1 MFLMP
6 VFASADALTDLRTAL
21 AQLAA
26 TTPVHGSL
34 DITATTKSSDE
45 DKPEIGKVTV
55 GFESG
60 DGGLHLVYPRALL
73 AQADQEARGEAID
86 PERTTPARSGLSRVR
101 PLEVADLVDA
111 AAALNVALQN
121 AQVTQ
126 SRPSNYHGKPA
137 HLVVLKVTPRL
148 SKSAAKHVKKLDS
161 SLSLWLGDD
170 GVSRKHARIFQEGT
184 TYLIED
190 TESANGT
197 FVQGQRVSRQVLR
210 DGDVIQFGPTAV
222 FRYTVTDESQEALL
236 QQLYDA
242 SVTDALTG
250 AHNREH
256 FDTQLRS
263 ELSYA
268 RRHKVE
274 VSLAFF
280 DVDHFKRVNDSYGH
294 PAGDAVLVALANTI
308 RNMIRNEDVFARYGG
323 EEFALILRGIDCAG
337 ANTVGE
343 RLRERIEAMRVPTDA
358 GELRVT
364 VSVGC
369 SSFAELDEKTPEALV
384 SAADKRLYA
393 AKHAGRNRVVSQG

>member
-1 MFLMP
+1 
-6 VFASADALTDLRTAL
+6 
-21 AQLAA
+21 
-26 TTPVHGSL
+26 
-34 DITATTKSSDE
+34 
-45 DKPEIGKVTV
+45 
-55 GFESG
+55 
-60 DGGLHLVYPRALL
+60 
-73 AQADQEARGEAID
+73 
-86 PERTTPARSGLSRVR
+86 
-101 PLEVADLVDA
+101 
-111 AAALNVALQN
+111 
-121 AQVTQ
+121 
-126 SRPSNYHGKPA
+126 
-137 HLVVLKVTPRL
+137 
-148 SKSAAKHVKKLDS
+148 
-161 SLSLWLGDD
+161 
-170 GVSRKHARIFQEGT
+170 
-184 TYLIED
+184 
-190 TESANGT
+190 
-197 FVQGQRVSRQVLR
+197 VQGQRVSRQVLR

-280 DVDHFKRVNDSYGH
+280 DVDHFKRVNDTYGH

-323 EEFALILRGIDCAG
+323 EEFALILRGIDSAG

-343 RLRERIEAMRVPTDA
+343 RLRERIETMRVPTDA

-384 SAADKRLYA
+384 STADKRLYA

>member
-1 MFLMP
+1 LSEEKQP
-6 VFASADALTDLRTAL
+6 TPYLLSEDPDERTAI
-21 AQLAA
+21 
-26 TTPVHGSL
+26 V
-34 DITATTKSSDE
+34 
-45 DKPEIGKVTV
+45 
-55 GFESG
+55 
-60 DGGLHLVYPRALL
+60 
-73 AQADQEARGEAID
+73 
-86 PERTTPARSGLSRVR
+86 
-101 PLEVADLVDA
+101 
-111 AAALNVALQN
+111 
-121 AQVTQ
+121 
-126 SRPSNYHGKPA
+126 
-137 HLVVLKVTPRL
+137 
-148 SKSAAKHVKKLDS
+148 
-161 SLSLWLGDD
+161 SLSELRSAPRRQSKDRHLLVRVKGAELGRVCRLPPEQFRIGRSQDCELWLGDD

-210 DGDVIQFGPTAV
+210 DGDVIQFGPTAI

-268 RRHKVE
+268 RRHKAD

-280 DVDHFKRVNDSYGH
+280 DVDHFKRALQEVGQQKLKSAQRFKKPLSLLVCDIDHFKRVNDTYGH

-323 EEFALILRGIDCAG
+323 EEFALILRGIDCVG

-343 RLRERIEAMRVPTDA
+343 RLRERVEAMRVPTDA

-369 SSFAELDEKTPEALV
+369 SSFADLEEKTPEALV
-384 SAADKRLYA
+384 SVADKRLYA
-393 AKHAGRNRVVSQG
+393 AKHAGRNRVVSEG

>member
-1 MFLMP
+1 LAEEKQP
-6 VFASADALTDLRTAL
+6 TPYLSDDPEERTAI
-21 AQLAA
+21 
-26 TTPVHGSL
+26 V
-34 DITATTKSSDE
+34 
-45 DKPEIGKVTV
+45 
-55 GFESG
+55 
-60 DGGLHLVYPRALL
+60 
-73 AQADQEARGEAID
+73 
-86 PERTTPARSGLSRVR
+86 
-101 PLEVADLVDA
+101 
-111 AAALNVALQN
+111 
-121 AQVTQ
+121 
-126 SRPSNYHGKPA
+126 
-137 HLVVLKVTPRL
+137 
-148 SKSAAKHVKKLDS
+148 
-161 SLSLWLGDD
+161 SLSELRSAPRKQSKDRHLLVRVKGAELGRVSRLPAEQFRIGRSQECELWLGDD

-184 TYLIED
+184 THLIED

-268 RRHKVE
+268 RRHKVD

-280 DVDHFKRVNDSYGH
+280 DVDHFKIVNDTYGH
-294 PAGDAVLVALANTI
+294 PAGDAVLIALAHTI

-323 EEFALILRGIDCAG
+323 EEFALILRGIDRSG
-337 ANTVGE
+337 ASVVGE
-343 RLRERIEAMRVPTDA
+343 RLRERIEAMRVASDA
-358 GELRVT
+358 GELKVT

-369 SSFAELDEKTPEALV
+369 SSFADLEEKTPEALV

-393 AKHAGRNRVVSQG
+393 AKHAGRNRVISEG

>member
-1 MFLMP
+1 MSEEKQPTPYLLSEDP
-6 VFASADALTDLRTAL
+6 DERTAI
-21 AQLAA
+21 
-26 TTPVHGSL
+26 V
-34 DITATTKSSDE
+34 
-45 DKPEIGKVTV
+45 
-55 GFESG
+55 
-60 DGGLHLVYPRALL
+60 
-73 AQADQEARGEAID
+73 
-86 PERTTPARSGLSRVR
+86 
-101 PLEVADLVDA
+101 
-111 AAALNVALQN
+111 
-121 AQVTQ
+121 
-126 SRPSNYHGKPA
+126 
-137 HLVVLKVTPRL
+137 
-148 SKSAAKHVKKLDS
+148 
-161 SLSLWLGDD
+161 SLSELRSAPRRQSKDRHLLVRVKGAELGRVCRLPPEQFRIGRSQDCELWLGDD

-210 DGDVIQFGPTAV
+210 DGDVIQFGPTAI

-268 RRHKVE
+268 RRHKAD

-280 DVDHFKRVNDSYGH
+280 DVDHFKRVNDTYGH

-323 EEFALILRGIDCAG
+323 EEFALILRGIDCVG

-343 RLRERIEAMRVPTDA
+343 RLRERVEAMRVPTDA

-369 SSFAELDEKTPEALV
+369 SSFADLEEKTPEALV

-393 AKHAGRNRVVSQG
+393 AKHAGRNRVVSEG